1 MPYKDRKRREK
12 RKEQQRSAFE
22 SKSPSQDYQVTP
34 DPTAIQ
40 FCNEDV
46 PDFGHAGSSGNVFN
60 VSQLGLSVSSM
71 GVDPSSSL
79 GSSVSSMGVGPSS
92 SFSSSRGLVRSG
104 SISFQTINK
113 IPRLEDSN
121 ICFVDDD
128 SYTSSIISYRSSRG
142 LGRPKNIHKVGR
154 PRKISNFTSDNA
166 SYNNYISENLVEDN
180 AVLFHESDS
189 DSSVSLS
196 FCSSRGKDH
205 PEDQAGRGV
214 DRPKNITD
222 HIIPDEGVIV
232 NEQPVLFLAPDP
244 PIRRSERIRYRSS
257 IIPSPIMQ
265 DMPSCILKN
274 PIRNRCTLR
283 HKEFPC
289 ADVRANHTA
298 EYYDS
303 GTFGS
308 SAVCYYCKALL
319 LESEVNLNHKYKFK
333 VVSSSHCCRCGKVTL
348 PPYNEHPQILKDL
361 LKGDTKI
368 SKEFLAN
375 ENVYNSL
382 LAFGSISVG
391 HKDASLDGATS
402 FLLNGEF
409 VRRISSMF
417 SGNLTPSFSQLYI
430 LDAND
435 ALELRT
441 NDSKYGGDRVNPQ
454 TLKKLDALLRAIHPF
469 ALEYKNFHS
478 QYQTILERDGPD
490 AVRKFRFTLLEER
503 SVPYPIKDKSAHP
516 RQVNLPYEKSL
527 FSVWTE
533 SDEPPQ
539 VKGVFITDLQGSLF
553 EVIVLLTM
561 KLMMPLTGGGLS
573 QKITLDYAARIDADV
588 ANYLRKPELNLR
600 STVAPDF
607 LNHIAKGGNIDN
619 VEDITSVVLFR
630 KKNPGTRPYFQDM
643 FYDATTIMARTR
655 KPNCAS
661 FMLTFTTNPRWPEIS
676 RNFLHKGQKLV
687 DRFDVICRIY
697 TDKMKKLH
705 NLLDK
710 KHIFGKILGYAE
722 SMEFQKRIGG
732 PHLHRVFTIDR
743 EATAENIENLIWA
756 HIPPEPP
763 ASDKSDWAN
772 FLRKIRELL
781 PKFQLHDCSDHCR
794 GTNGRCMKGFPK
806 PYSRQTILHDDKPAE
821 YKRPSPKD
829 GGEVLKIKRD
839 SIEIEYDNRHVVPY
853 NPLIMVMFQSHHN
866 LEFCYGQS
874 DNLKYA
880 LKYPFKGP
888 SFSYI
893 KCADSNKISID
904 EPAQYAKMLFRS
916 PSEAYCRIQG
926 NRYAYL
932 SHTVIPLS
940 IHLPGL
946 QKIVF
951 PPESKKIKLKP
962 VTKGVLPETP
972 LTSYWKLWRTD
983 QSVQNILFENMPE
996 TYSIDPKFKTWKKRN
1011 LSTNERRIQ
1020 DRKPVFGRIYPVSPR
1035 ENEKFALYV
1044 LMRHFPGDPDHLKNV
1059 NGTICDT
1066 FADAARLRGL
1076 FEDNAIWERT
1086 LSDASTSLMP
1096 SQMRQLFVNI
1106 LLHGSTQDCIID
1118 SKQLWEMF
1126 KDNMYD
1132 KRCTDAQKPSRIDR
1146 ALAIIERYLF
1156 ANGKQMKDY
1165 HLPLPTNSLS
1175 DDPNKAVDEFFFP
1188 QHVNDDDVDE
1198 TVDTSF
1204 FESAKLNTEQ
1214 NNFYKLVLDAVINQN
1229 SKQRLFFLSGDGGTG
1244 KTFLL
1249 NFILFNLRR
1258 LGNKILATA
1267 STGIA
1272 ATKFY
1277 AGGMTL
1283 HSAFR
1288 FGITHELGKIPSIPF
1303 GSYFGRRIIE
1313 SNLIIID
1320 EITMI
1325 EKTVIENVDKLC
1337 RTMVPQNKNI
1347 PFAGKVVIISG
1358 DWKQSLPV
1366 VKNSPSPE
1374 AQVAVCLQSSNLY
1387 PLFNKTRLT
1396 QNMRLQPSEV
1406 QFKEWLYRLGTDTS
1420 GDKIAIPKAMIVET
1434 KEQLIEFV
1442 FDKGFDIPSSDM
1454 LKRLMLAPLNRSVD
1468 LNNSLVLSSFDTES
1482 IDYYSIDKCTNENPL
1497 SPYVADSDVAA
1508 LNKLTPGGLPA
1519 HHIHLKVGSIIV
1531 LLRNLN
1537 TSKSLCNGTRLI
1549 VKKLQT
1555 NLISAET
1562 ISGSNN
1568 GMTIGI
1574 SRVCNSYIDESP
1586 DGISFERFQFPVR
1599 EAFAMTI
1606 TKAQGQT
1613 CERLGIDLT
1622 DEPFAHGQLYT
1633 ALSRATNSKL
1643 IKVFAPNK
1651 LKDDE
1656 GNVLIHNVVARGLTF
1671 D

>member
-12 RKEQQRSAFE
+12 RKEQPRSAFE

-34 DPTAIQ
+34 DPAAIQ
-40 FCNEDV
+40 LCNEDV

-71 GVDPSSSL
+71 GVGPSSSL

-92 SFSSSRGLVRSG
+92 SFSSSRALVRSG
-104 SISFQTINK
+104 SISLQTINK
-113 IPRLEDSN
+113 IPRFEDSN
-121 ICFVDDD
+121 ICSVDDD
-128 SYTSSIISYRSSRG
+128 SDTCSIISYRSSRG
-142 LGRPKNIHKVGR
+142 VGRPKNIRKCGR

-196 FCSSRGKDH
+196 FCSSRGKDR
-205 PEDQAGRGV
+205 PEEGAGRGA

-222 HIIPDEGVIV
+222 HIIPDEGIIV
-232 NEQPVLFLAPDP
+232 NEQPVLFFAPDP
-244 PIRRSERIRYRSS
+244 PIRRSERIRNRSS
-257 IIPSPIMQ
+257 IIPSPIIQ
-265 DMPSCILKN
+265 YMPSCILKN

-348 PPYNEHPQILKDL
+348 PPYKEHPQILKDL

-391 HKDASLDGATS
+391 HKDSSLDGATS

-417 SGNLTPSFSQLYI
+417 SGNFTPSFSQLYI

-435 ALELRT
+435 ALELRK

-490 AVRKFRFTLLEER
+490 AVRKFRFTILEER
-503 SVPYPIKDKSAHP
+503 SVPDPIKDKSAHP

-539 VKGVFITDLQGSLF
+539 VKGVFITGLKGSLF
-553 EVIVLLTM
+553 EV
-561 KLMMPLTGGGLS
+561 KPHNPLTDTIFYPLLFPHGDDGWHNNIPYRIMTDKSKNNNQSKNNNHELSDEDIPPSDDEINDAPEDEPTISKRDYIRYRLALRENDICHNIWSAGGGLS

-588 ANYLRKPELNLR
+588 ANYLRKPQLNLR

-607 LNHIAKGGNIDN
+607 LKHIAKGGNIDN

-630 KKNPGTRPYFQDM
+630 KHNPGTRPYFQDM

-661 FMLTFTTNPRWPEIS
+661 FMFTFTTNPRWPEIS
-676 RNFLHKGQKLV
+676 KNFLHKGQKLV

-756 HIPPEPP
+756 HIPPEPN

-772 FLRKIRELL
+772 FLRKVRELL

-829 GGEVLKIKRD
+829 GGEILKITRD

-904 EPAQYAKMLFRS
+904 EPAQYAKMLYRS

-972 LTSYWKLWRTD
+972 LTSYWKLWKTD

-1076 FEDNAIWERT
+1076 FEDNAIWQRT

-1132 KRCTDAQKPSRIDR
+1132 KRCTDAQKPGRIDR

-1175 DDPNKAVDEFFFP
+1175 NDPNKAVDEFFFP
-1188 QHVNDDDVDE
+1188 QDVNDDDVDE
-1198 TVDTSF
+1198 TVDNSF

-1214 NNFYKLVLDAVINQN
+1214 NNFYKLVLDAVMNPN

-1244 KTFLL
+1244 KTFL
-1249 NFILFNLRR
+1249 
-1258 LGNKILATA
+1258 
-1267 STGIA
+1267 
-1272 ATKFY
+1272 
-1277 AGGMTL
+1277 
-1283 HSAFR
+1283 
-1288 FGITHELGKIPSIPF
+1288 
-1303 GSYFGRRIIE
+1303 
-1313 SNLIIID
+1313 
-1320 EITMI
+1320 
-1325 EKTVIENVDKLC
+1325 
-1337 RTMVPQNKNI
+1337 
-1347 PFAGKVVIISG
+1347 
-1358 DWKQSLPV
+1358 
-1366 VKNSPSPE
+1366 
-1374 AQVAVCLQSSNLY
+1374 
-1387 PLFNKTRLT
+1387 
-1396 QNMRLQPSEV
+1396 
-1406 QFKEWLYRLGTDTS
+1406 
-1420 GDKIAIPKAMIVET
+1420 
-1434 KEQLIEFV
+1434 
-1442 FDKGFDIPSSDM
+1442 
-1454 LKRLMLAPLNRSVD
+1454 
-1468 LNNSLVLSSFDTES
+1468 
-1482 IDYYSIDKCTNENPL
+1482 
-1497 SPYVADSDVAA
+1497 
-1508 LNKLTPGGLPA
+1508 
-1519 HHIHLKVGSIIV
+1519 
-1531 LLRNLN
+1531 
-1537 TSKSLCNGTRLI
+1537 
-1549 VKKLQT
+1549 
-1555 NLISAET
+1555 
-1562 ISGSNN
+1562 
-1568 GMTIGI
+1568 
-1574 SRVCNSYIDESP
+1574 
-1586 DGISFERFQFPVR
+1586 
-1599 EAFAMTI
+1599 
-1606 TKAQGQT
+1606 
-1613 CERLGIDLT
+1613 
-1622 DEPFAHGQLYT
+1622 
-1633 ALSRATNSKL
+1633 
-1643 IKVFAPNK
+1643 
-1651 LKDDE
+1651 
-1656 GNVLIHNVVARGLTF
+1656 
-1671 D
+1671 